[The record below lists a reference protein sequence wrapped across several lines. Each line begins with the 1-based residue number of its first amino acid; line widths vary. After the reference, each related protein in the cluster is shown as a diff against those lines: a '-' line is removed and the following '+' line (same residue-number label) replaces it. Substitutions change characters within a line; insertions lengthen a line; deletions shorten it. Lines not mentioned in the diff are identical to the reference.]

1 MAKRN
6 GSVHVATTRRVYKG
20 KVYTTYLLRR
30 NYREGKMVKHET
42 LGNISHLPLETIEL
56 IRRSLA
62 GERFV
67 SVDDAFEIERS
78 IPHGHVAAILGSIRK
93 LGLDAMISSKRCR
106 ERDLVIGM
114 IAERLIHPCSKL
126 ATTRLWH
133 ATTLADELE
142 VGDADEDD
150 LYEAMDWLVKRQDL
164 IEKKLSERH
173 LKDGSLVLYDVSS
186 SYYEGRHCELA
197 QFGHNRDGKKGT
209 LSIVYGVL
217 TDSDGR
223 PVAVEVYSG
232 DTGDPSTL
240 MDQVN
245 KLKERF
251 GLNRVVMV
259 GDRGLLTQTQIVKL
273 KENPGLGFIT
283 ALRSH
288 SIRQLMENGSLQM
301 SLFDEKNL
309 CEISSPDY
317 PGERLVACYNPL
329 MAEERRR
336 KRLDLIE
343 ATERELLK
351 IKREV
356 ERRRATP
363 LNKVEIAKKVGKV
376 INRRKVEKHFN
387 LSIEDGAFNFE
398 RDEDAIR
405 REAMLDGVYVIRTTE
420 PPQRLS
426 AEDVVRRYKDLAR
439 VERAFRCLKSIDILI
454 RPIFHRD
461 SERVRAHIFICMLA
475 YYVEWH
481 MRSAL
486 APILF
491 EDEELD
497 GARQKRD
504 PVLPA
509 KPSASVKFKKTSH
522 LTDDGLPV
530 QSFKTLLAELATQ
543 CRNRC
548 RIKTDPTASTF
559 NQITTPT
566 PIQKKTFEL
575 LGL

>member
-1 MAKRN
+1 
-6 GSVHVATTRRVYKG
+6 
-20 KVYTTYLLRR
+20 
-30 NYREGKMVKHET
+30 
-42 LGNISHLPLETIEL
+42 
-56 IRRSLA
+56 
-62 GERFV
+62 
-67 SVDDAFEIERS
+67 
-78 IPHGHVAAILGSIRK
+78 
-93 LGLDAMISSKRCR
+93 
-106 ERDLVIGM
+106 
-114 IAERLIHPCSKL
+114 
-126 ATTRLWH
+126 
-133 ATTLADELE
+133 
-142 VGDADEDD
+142 
-150 LYEAMDWLVKRQDL
+150 
-164 IEKKLSERH
+164 
-173 LKDGSLVLYDVSS
+173 
-186 SYYEGRHCELA
+186 
-197 QFGHNRDGKKGT
+197 
-209 LSIVYGVL
+209 
-217 TDSDGR
+217 
-223 PVAVEVYSG
+223 
-232 DTGDPSTL
+232 

-245 KLKERF
+245 KLKEKF

-259 GDRGLLTQTQIVKL
+259 GDRGLLTQTQIDKF

-288 SIRQLMENGSLQM
+288 SIRQLVESGSLQM

-351 IKREV
+351 IRRAV
-356 ERRRATP
+356 ERRSAKP

-376 INRRKVEKHFN
+376 INRHKVEKHFN
-387 LSIEDGAFNFE
+387 LSIEDGSFNFE
-398 RDEDAIR
+398 RDEEAIR
-405 REAMLDGVYVIRTTE
+405 HEAMLDGVYVIRTTE
-420 PPQRLS
+420 PPERLS

-439 VERAFRCLKSIDILI
+439 VERVFRCLKSIDILI

-461 SERVRAHIFICMLA
+461 PERVRAHIFICMLS

-481 MRSAL
+481 MRKAL
-486 APILF
+486 APLLF

-497 GARQKRD
+497 AARKKRD

-509 KPSASVKFKKTSH
+509 KPSASVKFKKASH

-530 QSFKTLLAELATQ
+530 QSFKTLLAELATR
-543 CRNRC
+543 CKNRC
-548 RIKTDPTASTF
+548 RIKTGLTAPPF